1 MQFLNSVIPK
11 LNFEDVDIIILH
23 LIPQI
28 YAHEPL

>member
-23 LIPQI
+23 LNPQI
-28 YAHEPL
+28 STHEPL